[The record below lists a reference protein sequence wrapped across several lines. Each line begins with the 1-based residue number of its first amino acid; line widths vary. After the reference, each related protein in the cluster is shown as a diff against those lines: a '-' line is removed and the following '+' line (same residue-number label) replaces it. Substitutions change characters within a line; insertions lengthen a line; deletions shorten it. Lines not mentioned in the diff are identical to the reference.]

1 MKCLNCGSQEF
12 FQIQLLN
19 TSIILDFPRNAQI
32 VTSYACKKCGHV
44 ELFAP
49 QEIIDNQLA
58 KENRK
63 LEEEK
68 LKSDCSQKIEEL
80 KKQIAD
86 LELIIKDE
94 NKTVKAVKHA
104 QEELAN
110 KQKDLNYYLTILN
123 SIKKNNFM
131 EIIGRIG

>member
-12 FQIQLLN
+12 FQIELLN
-19 TSIILDFPRNAQI
+19 TKIILDFPRNAQI

-44 ELFAP
+44 ELFIP
-49 QEIIDNQLA
+49 QEIIDDRLA

-63 LEEEK
+63 FEAEK

-94 NKTVKAVKHA
+94 NQTVKAVKQA
-104 QEELAN
+104 QEELTN
-110 KQKDLNYYLTILN
+110 KQKDLNHYITKLN
-123 SIKKNNFM
+123 SIGKNNFM
-131 EIIGRIG
+131 EISGRIR

>member
-19 TSIILDFPRNAQI
+19 TKIILDFPSEAQI

-49 QEIIDNQLA
+49 QKMIDEQIA
-58 KENRK
+58 RENKK

-68 LKSDCSQKIEEL
+68 LKTEYSQKIEEL
-80 KKQIAD
+80 KKQITN
-86 LELIIKDE
+86 LELIVKDE
-94 NKTVKAVKHA
+94 NQTVKAVKQA
-104 QEELAN
+104 QEELNN
-110 KQKDLNYYLTILN
+110 KQKELNNYITRLN
-123 SIKKNNFM
+123 SIGKNNVK
-131 EIIGRIG
+131 EVVGR